1 MSFVTRSRQATCRYT
16 GPRLDPL
23 ERETRYIFVTCAPAH
38 TDQHSAE
45 HAAILSAM
53 PGMHASTARAAAPLI
68 AAPAPYYDESVDVVC
83 GRCSQDEPQHVSDG
97 EVFMENNERRN
108 VMVIMTPRLADASLR
123 SANALGLSRS
133 AWVRLLIERALAG
146 GDARE

>member
-23 ERETRYIFVTCAPAH
+23 EREARYIFVTCTPAH
-38 TDQHSAE
+38 TDQ

-68 AAPAPYYDESVDVVC
+68 AAPASV
-83 GRCSQDEPQHVSDG
+83 
-97 EVFMENNERRN
+97 
-108 VMVIMTPRLADASLR
+108 
-123 SANALGLSRS
+123 
-133 AWVRLLIERALAG
+133 
-146 GDARE
+146 GDA